1 MDIQVFMFML
11 LVLIAVVCGVIYIGG
26 LILEAIAK
34 TEEYDFDD
42 IEGIKNV
49 FTEEDKS

>member
-1 MDIQVFMFML
+1 MDIQVFMFIL
-11 LVLIAVVCGVIYIGG
+11 LVLIAVVGGVIYIGG

-42 IEGIKNV
+42 IEGIKKV
-49 FTEEDKS
+49 FTEEDK

>member
-11 LVLIAVVCGVIYIGG
+11 LVLIAVVGGIMYVGG
-26 LILEAIAK
+26 LILEAVMK

-42 IEGIKNV
+42 IEGIKKV
-49 FTEEDKS
+49 FTEEDK